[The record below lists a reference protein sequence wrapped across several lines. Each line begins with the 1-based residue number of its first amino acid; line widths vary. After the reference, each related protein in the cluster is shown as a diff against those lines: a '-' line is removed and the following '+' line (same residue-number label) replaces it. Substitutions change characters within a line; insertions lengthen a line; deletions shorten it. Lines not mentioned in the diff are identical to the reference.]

1 MKCNRIVGGE
11 QISPGSIAHGKLGDQ
26 GTLRGP
32 QCEEKVYKIS
42 IFMYSL
48 KNQRL
53 DES

>member
-1 MKCNRIVGGE
+1 MKCNRILGE
-11 QISPGSIAHGKLGDQ
+11 QTSPGSIAHGKLGDP

-32 QCEEKVYKIS
+32 QREEKVYKIS

-48 KNQRL
+48 KIQTL